1 MPRSPGAEVAGIVR
15 ILVADDFLTMRRVLR
30 ALLGQMGLHEVVD
43 VADGAAALAQLR
55 DGGSPFDAVIT
66 DIDMPI
72 VNGFELLSSIKKDAR
87 LRHLPVLML
96 AAEAR
101 KDEIVRCTQEGAAGY
116 VVKPFTRATLEE
128 RLQRA
133 APALFAT
140 PGSAAA

>member
-1 MPRSPGAEVAGIVR
+1 MR

-30 ALLGQMGLHEVVD
+30 ALLGQMGFVDVVD
-43 VADGAAALAQLR
+43 VPDGVAALAALR
-55 DGGSPFDAVIT
+55 GAGRFDAVIT

-72 VNGFELLSSIKKDAR
+72 MNGFELLSSIKKDVR

-101 KDEIVRCTQEGAAGY
+101 KGEIVRCTQEGAAGY

-133 APALFAT
+133 APGLFANM
-140 PGSAAA
+140 SS

>member
-1 MPRSPGAEVAGIVR
+1 MR

-30 ALLGQMGLHEVVD
+30 ALLGQMGFVDVVD
-43 VADGAAALAQLR
+43 VPDGVAALAALR
-55 DGGSPFDAVIT
+55 GAGRFDAVIT

-72 VNGFELLSSIKKDAR
+72 MNGFELLSSIKKDVR

-101 KDEIVRCTQEGAAGY
+101 KGEIVRCTQEGAAGY

-133 APALFAT
+133 APGLFAST
-140 PGSAAA
+140 PS

>member
-1 MPRSPGAEVAGIVR
+1 MR

-30 ALLGQMGLHEVVD
+30 VLLGQMGFVEADVID
-43 VADGAAALAQLR
+43 VADGAAALARLR
-55 DGGSPFDAVIT
+55 DGGAGFDAVIT
-66 DIDMPI
+66 DIEMPI
-72 VNGFELLSSIKKDAR
+72 MNGFALLSAIKRDAR

-101 KDEIVRCTQEGAAGY
+101 KEDIVRCNQEGAAGY

-133 APALFAT
+133 APGLFA
-140 PGSAAA
+140 SMSS

>member
-1 MPRSPGAEVAGIVR
+1 MR

-30 ALLGQMGLHEVVD
+30 ALLGQMGFDEVVD
-43 VADGAAALAQLR
+43 VPDGVAALAALR
-55 DGGSPFDAVIT
+55 SAGRFDAVIT

-72 VNGFELLSSIKKDAR
+72 MNGFELLSAIKKDVR
-87 LRHLPVLML
+87 LRQLPVLML

-101 KDEIVRCTQEGAAGY
+101 KGEIVRCTQEGAAGY

-133 APALFAT
+133 APGLFANT
-140 PGSAAA
+140 PS

>member
-1 MPRSPGAEVAGIVR
+1 VR

-30 ALLGQMGLHEVVD
+30 ALLGQMGFDEVVD
-43 VADGAAALAQLR
+43 VADGAAALAELR
-55 DGGSPFDAVIT
+55 GPNAFGAVIT

-72 VNGFELLSSIKKDAR
+72 LNGFELLSSIKRDVR

-101 KDEIVRCTQEGAAGY
+101 KDEIVRCTQDGAAGY

-133 APALFAT
+133 APGLF
-140 PGSAAA
+140 SASGTAA